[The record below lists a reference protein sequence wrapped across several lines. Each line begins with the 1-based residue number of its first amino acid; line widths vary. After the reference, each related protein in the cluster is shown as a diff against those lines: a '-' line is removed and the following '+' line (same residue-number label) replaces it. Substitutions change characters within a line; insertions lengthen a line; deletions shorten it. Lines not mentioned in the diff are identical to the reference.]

1 MFCVK
6 SLTFDFVMFI
16 IKLLFDFEIGKGGY
30 GGMQGAIMIPEDKR
44 EITWEDKGRVKED
57 VNAFSA
63 LEETASYD
71 FGGKS
76 IHSLGYLDKVDK
88 TWVDL

>member
-1 MFCVK
+1 
-6 SLTFDFVMFI
+6 
-16 IKLLFDFEIGKGGY
+16 
-30 GGMQGAIMIPEDKR
+30 MQGAILIPEDKR
-44 EITWEDKGRVKED
+44 EIIWEDDGDWKED

-71 FGGKS
+71 FRENS
-76 IHSLGYLDKVDK
+76 IQSLGYVKNVKK